1 MQTIAVPYD
10 FSPYAEAALDFAVQL
25 SQKTKAKIKLIHVI
39 EYPLASTFNVTG
51 EVEADEQMD
60 KIFTLE
66 LIKKANEK
74 MKSVLQPY
82 EGKAEV
88 HEIILMG
95 NAYNGITAQIEELN
109 ADLII
114 MGTKGAT
121 GLKELLV
128 GSNTEKIVRNAHCPV
143 LAIHKKGDI
152 TTIQDVVFATDL
164 DETHHKV
171 LKAFNDFRNL
181 LNAKLHLV
189 WVDTPYNSVNE
200 DLGKERLEAIAQKNQ
215 LKNYKVHI
223 AKAFKPE
230 EGILSFS
237 WQIKANLIGMS
248 THSHKGLVHLFV
260 GSVAEDVVNHATIP
274 VWTCSIK

>member
-25 SQKTKAKIKLIHVI
+25 SQKTNAKIKLIHVI
-39 EYPLASTFNVTG
+39 EYPLATTFNVTG
-51 EVEADEQMD
+51 EIEADEPMD

-66 LIKKANEK
+66 LIKKTNEK
-74 MKSVLQPY
+74 MSTVLQSF
-82 EGKAEV
+82 EGKQ
-88 HEIILMG
+88 EIDPVVMMG
-95 NAYNGITAQIEELN
+95 NAYDGITDQLKELD
-109 ADLII
+109 ADLIV

-143 LAIHKKGDI
+143 LAIHEKCNISAIK
-152 TTIQDVVFATDL
+152 DVVFATDL

-171 LKAFNDFRNL
+171 LNAFNDFRKVL
-181 LNAKLHLV
+181 DAKLHLV
-189 WVDTPYNSVNE
+189 WIDTPYNSVNE
-200 DLGKERLEAIAQKNQ
+200 DLGKERLEAIARKNDLQ
-215 LKNYKVHI
+215 NYEVHI

-230 EGILSFS
+230 EGILAFS
-237 WQIKANLIGMS
+237 WRLKASLIGMS
-248 THSHKGLVHLFV
+248 THSHKGLIHFFV

>member
-10 FSPYAEAALDFAVQL
+10 FSPYAEAALDFAIQL
-25 SQKTKAKIKLIHVI
+25 SHKTNAEIKLIHVI
-39 EYPLASTFNVTG
+39 EYPLATTFNVTG
-51 EVEADEQMD
+51 EIEADEQMD

-66 LIKKANEK
+66 LIKKTNER
-74 MKSVLQPY
+74 MKTVLQAY
-82 EGKAEV
+82 EGTENINQV
-88 HEIILMG
+88 ILMG
-95 NAYNGITAQIEELN
+95 NAYDGITGQIEELD
-109 ADLII
+109 ADLIV

-143 LAIHKKGDI
+143 IAIHEKCDI
-152 TTIQDVVFATDL
+152 NSIQDVVFATDL
-164 DETHHKV
+164 DETHHKILKSFDGFRKV
-171 LKAFNDFRNL
+171 LE
-181 LNAKLHLV
+181 AKLHLV
-189 WVDTPYNSVNE
+189 WVDTPYNSVND
-200 DLGKERLEAIAQKNQ
+200 DLGKERLETIARKND
-215 LKNYKVHI
+215 LENYEVHI

-237 WQIKANLIGMS
+237 WQLKASMIGMS
-248 THSHKGLVHLFV
+248 THSHKGLVHFFV